1 MLYSG
6 WYSGKLVLSE
16 IVYVILVIL
25 DYDKHDVTKQNTHKN
40 TANIFV
46 LLILLLLRSWN
57 QNDKSETPLPS
68 RRLMHWR

>member
-16 IVYVILVIL
+16 IVYVILVIV

-57 QNDKSETPLPS
+57 QNDKVKPLY
-68 RRLMHWR
+68 HQDA

>member
-1 MLYSG
+1 MSYSG

-16 IVYVILVIL
+16 IVYVILVIV

-57 QNDKSETPLPS
+57 QNDKSETTVYH
-68 RRLMHWR
+68 RDA

>member
-16 IVYVILVIL
+16 IVYVILVIV

-57 QNDKSETPLPS
+57 QNDKSETTVYH
-68 RRLMHWR
+68 RDA